1 MTNRKNSSRCF
12 GRSSSPRGKMRGKME
27 DNICR
32 NSRNQTRNERV
43 KQYFKTGYVWCL
55 WIYGNAF
62 NSFFNRGRN
71 NLVNI
76 SEEGIS
82 LIKKFEGCELRSY
95 QDAVDVW
102 TVGYGH
108 TKDVKPG
115 QMITKEEAEEML
127 IEELTEYCS
136 YVETAV
142 EVPLHQN
149 QFDALVSWTYN
160 LGPTNLNSSTMLK
173 KLNAGEYEDIPEQ
186 IKRWNKAGG
195 KVLPGLERRRLAESL
210 LFEGKKWEHI

>member
-1 MTNRKNSSRCF
+1 
-12 GRSSSPRGKMRGKME
+12 ME

-127 IEELTEYCS
+127 IEELTQYCS

-186 IKRWNKAGG
+186 IKRWNKAG
-195 KVLPGLERRRLAESL
+195 
-210 LFEGKKWEHI
+210 

>member
-1 MTNRKNSSRCF
+1 M
-12 GRSSSPRGKMRGKME
+12 
-27 DNICR
+27 
-32 NSRNQTRNERV
+32 
-43 KQYFKTGYVWCL
+43 
-55 WIYGNAF
+55 
-62 NSFFNRGRN
+62 
-71 NLVNI
+71 NI

-136 YVETAV
+136 YVKTAV

-173 KLNAGEYEDIPEQ
+173 KLNAGEYEDVPAQ

-195 KVLPGLERRRLAESL
+195 QVLEGLTRRRNAESL
-210 LFEGKKWEHI
+210 LFEGKEWGKI

>member
-1 MTNRKNSSRCF
+1 MTNRKTAHDVSADLRAHEAKC
-12 GRSSSPRGKMRGKME
+12 E
-27 DNICR
+27 
-32 NSRNQTRNERV
+32 ERWKTIFSETADIKKEMNDL
-43 KQYFKTGYVWCL
+43 KQYFKNGYVWWL
-55 WIYGNAF
+55 WVYGYAF
-62 NSFFNRGRN
+62 NCFFNRSRN

>member
-1 MTNRKNSSRCF
+1 
-12 GRSSSPRGKMRGKME
+12 ME

>member
-1 MTNRKNSSRCF
+1 M
-12 GRSSSPRGKMRGKME
+12 
-27 DNICR
+27 
-32 NSRNQTRNERV
+32 
-43 KQYFKTGYVWCL
+43 
-55 WIYGNAF
+55 
-62 NSFFNRGRN
+62 
-71 NLVNI
+71 NI

-160 LGPTNLNSSTMLK
+160 LGDRKS
-173 KLNAGEYEDIPEQ
+173 
-186 IKRWNKAGG
+186 
-195 KVLPGLERRRLAESL
+195 VV
-210 LFEGKKWEHI
+210 

>member
-1 MTNRKNSSRCF
+1 MFRQIFEPTRQNARKD
-12 GRSSSPRGKMRGKME
+12 GR
-27 DNICR
+27 
-32 NSRNQTRNERV
+32 QYL
-43 KQYFKTGYVWCL
+43 QYFKTGYVWCL